1 MDKNTNYKFSFRRMD
16 SLTTSAK
23 VSPHKRTS
31 NSAVVFI
38 LTHIHVCSESL
49 ALSLSGSHYSLVT
62 WAIKKPCPGIFNS
75 KASPQRRIISV
86 CIQIP
91 EPLQY
96 KIIRTML
103 VLLSR

>member
-1 MDKNTNYKFSFRRMD
+1 MDKNTSYKFSFRRMD
-16 SLTTSAK
+16 SLPTSAK
-23 VSPHKRTS
+23 ASPHRRTS
-31 NSAVVFI
+31 DSAVVFI

-49 ALSLSGSHYSLVT
+49 ALSLSGTHCSLVT

-75 KASPQRRIISV
+75 KVPQRKIISI

-96 KIIRTML
+96 KIIQTKL
-103 VLLSR
+103 VFLSR